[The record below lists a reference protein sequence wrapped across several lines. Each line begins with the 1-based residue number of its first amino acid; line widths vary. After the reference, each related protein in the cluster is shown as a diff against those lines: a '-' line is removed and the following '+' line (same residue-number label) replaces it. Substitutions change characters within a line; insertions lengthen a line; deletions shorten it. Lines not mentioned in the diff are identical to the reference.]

1 MSSAKQIFLYVLV
14 ISVLLCPL
22 RLALIVHYPSYLC
35 TLLGEENRLIIFH
48 MNAVDDY
55 TGVGLSTAAPD
66 VREMM
71 QTTSTSVAQSVTVEF
86 SNST

>member
-1 MSSAKQIFLYVLV
+1 
-14 ISVLLCPL
+14 
-22 RLALIVHYPSYLC
+22 
-35 TLLGEENRLIIFH
+35 